1 MTVICPSCD
10 ARFQDPPKEILIT
23 RPLQCSTCEH
33 EWVRSAE
40 SETVRISVDAPS
52 LEPSMESLVENTDD
66 AIISN
71 LPVVT
76 KDDSEVA
83 DLEPAP
89 LYVDREAHSAP
100 KTSPLYMPVGALA
113 LVAVLAGSIF
123 LRDQIINTVPQ
134 AHSAYSAA
142 GLVSPAPGLEIAKVQ
157 TSSTTK
163 DGIRQLIIRGEIEN
177 VAAHQVPIPPL
188 QLTMRG
194 ESKVRL
200 YAWTISAAKNQLKAG
215 ERSQFTAIARNYPGE
230 AVDVEVEFLPAKD
243 K

>member
-1 MTVICPSCD
+1 MTVVCPSCD
-10 ARFQDPPKEILIT
+10 ARFQDPPEEISLT
-23 RPLQCSTCEH
+23 RPLQCSSCEH
-33 EWVRSAE
+33 EWVRAPQVIQTIE
-40 SETVRISVDAPS
+40 DAPS
-52 LEPSMESLVENTDD
+52 LQPSMESLIDNTDD
-66 AIISN
+66 AIITN

-76 KDDSEVA
+76 KDDDDEPEVR
-83 DLEPAP
+83 PAA
-89 LYVDREAHSAP
+89 LFVDREAAKFGKKS
-100 KTSPLYMPVGALA
+100 SPFVPIMALS

-142 GLVSPAPGLEIAKVQ
+142 GLISPAPGLSIDKVQ
-157 TSSTTK
+157 TSFTTK

-177 VAAHQVPIPPL
+177 IAAHQVPVPPL

-200 YAWTISAAKNQLKAG
+200 YAWTISAAKKQLKAG
-215 ERSQFTAIARNYPGE
+215 ERSRFTAIARNYPGE